1 MVKLKAL
8 PSAGT
13 TLLSRDDSTA
23 TTQNIILTNAEL
35 YLVAFAALDM
45 LGMVR
50 AAGPLSSTIITLE
63 VPTPSKDEEISLMD
77 PTHEVVPA
85 LQSVLAQLNRPQH

>member
-13 TLLSRDDSTA
+13 ILISRDDSDA
-23 TTQNIILTNAEL
+23 TTQNLILTNAEL
-35 YLVAFAALDM
+35 YLVAFAALDL

-50 AAGPLSSTIITLE
+50 AAGPNNSAIITLT

-77 PTHEVVPA
+77 PTHEVVPS
-85 LQSVLAQLNRPQH
+85 LQSVLAHLNRPH